1 LVDNPLATVL
11 VDAMLF
17 LLLNAGGAVEERS
30 SGAGTGGSPGVI
42 LPRCVILAGEPSLTD
57 DMSPRG
63 CTLETLTAAGINNG
77 DTCRASGLETRGA
90 DLSAMSP
97 ALTTPLPGREITSTV
112 DDDIVLAGSSDCQ
125 FARTRLNGDPALFA
139 MEPAGLRERA
149 CRCVFTGRDSSA
161 GDESVDVMDSSLGG
175 RGGRLGGVAAFL
187 GSLAKPRGEALG
199 MVEVLVGA
207 LSVRSRGRGVWG

>member
-1 LVDNPLATVL
+1 
-11 VDAMLF
+11 
-17 LLLNAGGAVEERS
+17 
-30 SGAGTGGSPGVI
+30 
-42 LPRCVILAGEPSLTD
+42 
-57 DMSPRG
+57 
-63 CTLETLTAAGINNG
+63 
-77 DTCRASGLETRGA
+77 
-90 DLSAMSP
+90 MSP
-97 ALTTPLPGREITSTV
+97 ALTTPLPGREIASAV
-112 DDDIVLAGSSDCQ
+112 DDTILAGSSDCQ

-199 MVEVLVGA
+199 VVTGVEVLVRA